1 MRFVARHLM
10 RLLGRL
16 IPPRSIVV
24 AVTPAWTPGLL
35 AAAVLTPDD
44 PDLWCPHRDSDG
56 FPCELATGH
65 TGRHYVI
72 D

>member
-1 MRFVARHLM
+1 MTAARWAARLLM

-24 AVTPAWTPGLL
+24 SATPAWTPGLL

-44 PDLWCPHRDSDG
+44 PDLPA
-56 FPCELATGH
+56 EEA
-65 TGRHYVI
+65 
-72 D
+72 